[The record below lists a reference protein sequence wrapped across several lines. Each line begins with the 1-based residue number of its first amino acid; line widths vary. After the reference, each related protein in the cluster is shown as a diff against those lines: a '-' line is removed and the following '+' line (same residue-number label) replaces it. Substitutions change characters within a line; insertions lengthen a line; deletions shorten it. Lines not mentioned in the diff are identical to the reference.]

1 VEQQIRGA
9 SSWASCGGTGN
20 QPTTSSSLLTRSLFI
35 HHSSFTHHQETL
47 PADPDTSNRTRQV
60 ENAIFTRVDPTPTGT
75 EPTFIIGSSSVAEL
89 IGLDPAEFSRPE
101 FAMIFSGNAKAPGSD
116 PYAQCYGGHQF
127 GHWAGQLGDGRALS
141 LGEVDGRGSSSS
153 SSSSSA
159 SSSSSSSSS
168 NSVRWE
174 LQLKGAGMTPYSR
187 RADGRAVLRSSL
199 REYVASEAMEALGVP
214 TTRALSLVRTG
225 AQVMRDMFYNGNA
238 QLEPGAVACRVARSF
253 VRFGSFQL
261 PASRGDFALVKTLA
275 DYIIAEY
282 YAEDGVEAGDYAG
295 WFGCVA
301 RRTGEMIAEWQ
312 RVGFTHGVCNSDNFS
327 ILGDTID
334 YGPYGWM
341 ERFDPTFTPNTT
353 DLPGRRYCYQAQPE
367 IGQWNL
373 LQLARAL
380 VGAGLLDEETASDG
394 IAAYGEA
401 LVTRYTDNMR
411 RKMGLKEADGELAHK
426 LLMLMYESSAD
437 YTNTFRTLGGVTVA
451 DMELAMEVKEVPS
464 RLQRWFGD
472 GFEED
477 RDDKEMAWI
486 EFFRQ
491 YVALLKKQGVTD
503 AERWEIQREAN
514 PVLVPRNH
522 VMVEIIEEVGR
533 GEFAGLEAYM
543 KALSNPYGCDDEVEE
558 AWLEPAPSKPR
569 LGVELLSCSS

>member
-1 VEQQIRGA
+1 
-9 SSWASCGGTGN
+9 
-20 QPTTSSSLLTRSLFI
+20 
-35 HHSSFTHHQETL
+35 
-47 PADPDTSNRTRQV
+47 
-60 ENAIFTRVDPTPTGT
+60 
-75 EPTFIIGSSSVAEL
+75 
-89 IGLDPAEFSRPE
+89 
-101 FAMIFSGNAKAPGSD
+101 M
-116 PYAQCYGGHQF
+116 
-127 GHWAGQLGDGRALS
+127 
-141 LGEVDGRGSSSS
+141 
-153 SSSSSA
+153 
-159 SSSSSSSSS
+159 
-168 NSVRWE
+168 
-174 LQLKGAGMTPYSR
+174 
-187 RADGRAVLRSSL
+187 
-199 REYVASEAMEALGVP
+199 
-214 TTRALSLVRTG
+214 
-225 AQVMRDMFYNGNA
+225 
-238 QLEPGAVACRVARSF
+238 
-253 VRFGSFQL
+253 
-261 PASRGDFALVKTLA
+261 
-275 DYIIAEY
+275 
-282 YAEDGVEAGDYAG
+282 
-295 WFGCVA
+295 A

-491 YVALLKKQGVTD
+491 YVALLRKQGVTD

-569 LGVELLSCSS
+569 LGVELLSCCS

>member
-1 VEQQIRGA
+1 M
-9 SSWASCGGTGN
+9 
-20 QPTTSSSLLTRSLFI
+20 
-35 HHSSFTHHQETL
+35 
-47 PADPDTSNRTRQV
+47 
-60 ENAIFTRVDPTPTGT
+60 FTRVDPSPTGT
-75 EPTFIIGSSSVAEL
+75 EPTFIIGSESVARM
-89 IGLDPAEFSRPE
+89 INLDPAEFSRPE

-141 LGEVDGRGSSSS
+141 LGEVDGWVVESGKGSGDGCGDGSK
-153 SSSSSA
+153 
-159 SSSSSSSSS
+159 
-168 NSVRWE
+168 VGCRWE
-174 LQLKGAGMTPYSR
+174 LQLKGAGKTPYSR

-261 PASRGDFALVKTLA
+261 PASRGDFELVKTLA
-275 DYIIAEY
+275 DYVMKEY
-282 YAEDGVEAGDYAG
+282 YGEIDSGDYAG
-295 WFGCVA
+295 WFRAVA
-301 RRTGEMIAEWQ
+301 KRTGVMVAEWQ

-380 VGAGLLDEETASDG
+380 VGAGLLDEDTASDG
-394 IAAYGEA
+394 IAAYGES
-401 LVTRYTDNMR
+401 LVTRYTDNFR
-411 RKMGLKEADGELAHK
+411 RKLGLKTENGELAHK
-426 LLMLMYESSAD
+426 LLMLMYECSAD
-437 YTNTFRTLGGVTVA
+437 YTNTFRTLGGISIA
-451 DMELAMEVKEVPS
+451 DMELAIETKEIPS
-464 RLQRWFGD
+464 KLRRWFGD

-477 RDDKEMAWI
+477 KDDKEMAWVA
-486 EFFRQ
+486 FFSQ
-491 YVALLKKQGVTD
+491 FTAELKKQGVSD
-503 AERWEIQREAN
+503 AERWEIQLEAN
-514 PVLVPRNH
+514 PVIVPRNH
-522 VMVEIIEEVGR
+522 IMVGIIDEVER
-533 GEFAGLEAYM
+533 GDVSGLEAYM
-543 KALSNPYGCDDEVEE
+543 KALENPYGCQETVEPS
-558 AWLEPAPSKPR
+558 WLEPAPSKPR